1 MPKRITPDSNQFPA
15 AHLVEVAWEV
25 CNQVGGIYTV
35 IRSKAPAVMEHAKG
49 PYCLIGPYINRSINA
64 ELEPLD
70 DSEDI
75 FGQAAS
81 VLRKKGYDVH
91 YAQWLITGKPR
102 VILLNPNAIEDK
114 ALNVV
119 KYLLWKNHGVS
130 TTNHPLINQVVALSY
145 LTKLFID
152 ELVKLL
158 GKKQP
163 LIAHFHEWMAGLP
176 ILDIKKE
183 KMPVKTVF
191 TTHATQLGRHLA
203 INSPLF
209 YAHLP
214 FFKWQDEARKF
225 GIESETQIEVAC
237 AKHADVLTTVSEVTA
252 RECKHL
258 LKRKPDVVLPNGLNI
273 ERFEAL
279 HEFQNLHV
287 KYKEEIHRFVMAH
300 FFQSYSFDLDK
311 TIYLFTS
318 GRYEYKNK
326 GFDLT
331 LEALHRLNQRLKK
344 EKSDL
349 TVVMFFVT
357 KRDFYSNSDV
367 LNIDLPEVL
376 KTIRYFAECI
386 DKIEGAVT
394 HTDPSALHMI
404 VHEPLGVV
412 GAITPW
418 NYPLLMAVWKIAP
431 ILAAGNCVV
440 LKPAEQAPLSCTRLA
455 QLFVDAGG
463 PPGVF
468 NVVNGLG
475 LEAGKAL
482 ALHPDVVKL
491 SFTGS
496 TAVGKLLLGY
506 AGQSNM
512 KRVALETGGKSPQIF
527 LDDLYDLDAA
537 VDRAVGGIYD
547 NAGQVCNAGSRLL
560 VQRGLHDEFVKRFMA
575 RAQVAYR
582 PGDPLDPATTLG
594 PLVSH
599 AHQRNV
605 LNRIT
610 RAQNEGAQLAM
621 GGSAVTPVAG
631 GAFVEPTLFLG
642 RHPPDVDHPR
652 RGLRPGHLRHR
663 VRHGRG
669 GDRRWPT
676 IRSTAWRHRSG
687 RAT

>member
-1 MPKRITPDSNQFPA
+1 MSKRITPDSNQFPA
-15 AHLVEVAWEV
+15 THLVEVAWEV

-49 PYCLIGPYINRSINA
+49 PYCMIGPYINRSINA

-119 KYLLWKNHGVS
+119 KYLLWKNHSVS
-130 TTNHPLINQVVALSY
+130 TTNHPLINQVVAFSY
-145 LTKLFID
+145 LTKLFLD

-214 FFKWQDEARKF
+214 FFKWQDEAKKF

-237 AKHADVLTTVSEVTA
+237 AKYADVLTTVSEVTA

-357 KRDFYSNSDV
+357 KRDFYS
-367 LNIDLPEVL
+367 IKPEVL
-376 KTIRYFAECI
+376 QSKAMMQEIQQTCEAIQNQVGKRLFYESTVRNDTQLPNLNEFVTEYWKLRYRRTIQSWKTKKNPLVI
-386 DKIEGAVT
+386 T
-394 HTDPSALHMI
+394 HKLVNEEHDEILIFLNARKLLNSPTDPVKIVYHPDFINTSNPLFGMEYHQFVRGCHLGIFPSYYEPWGYTPLECMASGVPSVTSDLSGFGDYILHHLPDHEQYGLHVIERGKRTFEWSA
-404 VHEPLGVV
+404 
-412 GAITPW
+412 
-418 NYPLLMAVWKIAP
+418 NQLMEVMYTFLNQSRRERIMQR
-431 ILAAGNCVV
+431 N
-440 LKPAEQAPLSCTRLA
+440 
-455 QLFVDAGG
+455 
-463 PPGVF
+463 
-468 NVVNGLG
+468 NVENHSSIFDWQNLIKHYR
-475 LEAGKAL
+475 EAYQL
-482 ALHPDVVKL
+482 ALK
-491 SFTGS
+491 T
-496 TAVGKLLLGY
+496 
-506 AGQSNM
+506 
-512 KRVALETGGKSPQIF
+512 E
-527 LDDLYDLDAA
+527 
-537 VDRAVGGIYD
+537 
-547 NAGQVCNAGSRLL
+547 
-560 VQRGLHDEFVKRFMA
+560 
-575 RAQVAYR
+575 
-582 PGDPLDPATTLG
+582 
-594 PLVSH
+594 
-599 AHQRNV
+599 
-605 LNRIT
+605 
-610 RAQNEGAQLAM
+610 
-621 GGSAVTPVAG
+621 
-631 GAFVEPTLFLG
+631 
-642 RHPPDVDHPR
+642 
-652 RGLRPGHLRHR
+652 
-663 VRHGRG
+663 
-669 GDRRWPT
+669 
-676 IRSTAWRHRSG
+676 
-687 RAT
+687 